1 MAWKLAIMMAINEW
15 FHRKRIWFDSN
26 SFIFIEFWWIYSG
39 LHLGKLRRLHI
50 WKAFFFR
57 WKLIFQPPIWQGLP
71 KKILHG
77 AALTSSTP
85 GEPQAFGRILDTN
98 LWSLWIPKV
107 SQKTQKMTHRCSH
120 SVITVLVISFL
131 MFILRPKFGPLFLM
145 ECTGSGHPVIDVDL

>member
-71 KKILHG
+71 KKYCMELLLPHPLLENPRPLAEFWIQTCG
-77 AALTSSTP
+77 V
-85 GEPQAFGRILDTN
+85 FGYRK
-98 LWSLWIPKV
+98 SPK
-107 SQKTQKMTHRCSH
+107 KTQKMTHRCSH